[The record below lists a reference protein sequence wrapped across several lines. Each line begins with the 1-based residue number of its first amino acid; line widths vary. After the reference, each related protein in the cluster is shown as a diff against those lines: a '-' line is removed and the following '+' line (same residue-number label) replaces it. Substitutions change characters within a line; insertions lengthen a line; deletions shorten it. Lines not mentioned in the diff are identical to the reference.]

1 MKKFLIILTLIV
13 IIPICAVVMFLKF
26 ADFNRYKP
34 QIEELALKYANLD
47 VKINGDLKIGI
58 SLKPS
63 IDISDVKISNPDS
76 KKNIAEIGSALVQ
89 FSIMPL
95 LKKEIVVDT
104 IQTAQTKIYYGD
116 NEFLG
121 VKDLVVNMDSFVSP
135 INITFDTNV
144 KGIDVYGDGVISSF
158 SDIKTSNFN
167 SLNVDVN
174 INALGY
180 KLNYKGDVSGLQ
192 NKIITEGKYVLNY
205 KSNEVIGNVNVNLSS
220 KVPYLKLSANSN
232 KINLMD
238 FSEIKQSNFNY
249 LFSQAYASEI
259 IPNIIIPYEFLSMVD
274 ADINLDIKDL
284 VVNQDIAL
292 SDIRI
297 NTNIKNGLMKINIEN
312 IFAGE
317 GKITGTMLLDKNT
330 QVFDLKLN
338 GQDIIA
344 QNLYKSIGFD
354 KSSEFYIREG
364 GKINFNIN
372 LFTKGLDINQYLA
385 NSKGQIVVFMD
396 ESMVNIKSLD
406 KFKGS
411 IFSQILS
418 NLKLNVVNKEM
429 KMSCAVVRG
438 DINSGIVNFPKGI
451 VFNSTDFYV
460 VADGTANMNNDKIN
474 LSIQP
479 FSGKIKNA
487 NISSILGSL
496 LKITGTVSN
505 PTIGINQTETVK
517 NVVGALASGGIYN
530 AGDMI
535 LKADGSPCYTA
546 LKGTIYSD
554 YFEQD
559 KSIKNNISQTYT
571 NTKEVIKDLGNQAKG
586 FIKGLLGE
594 KNK

>member
-1 MKKFLIILTLIV
+1 MKKFLIILTLII

-121 VKDLVVNMDSFVSP
+121 VKDLVVNMDSFISP
-135 INITFDTNV
+135 INITFDTNI
-144 KGIDVYGDGVISSF
+144 KGIDIYGDGVISSF

-167 SLNVDVN
+167 SLNVDIN

-205 KSNEVIGNVNVNLSS
+205 KSNEVIGNANVNLSS

-292 SDIRI
+292 SDIKI

-372 LFTKGLDINQYLA
+372 LFTKGLDTNQYIA
-385 NSKGQIVVFMD
+385 NSKGQIVAFMD

-418 NLKLNVVNKEM
+418 NLKLNVVNKE
-429 KMSCAVVRG
+429 KG
-438 DINSGIVNFPKGI
+438 DLIKYSDTFIKLKDVEFYKKSNQIVNQYQTYR
-451 VFNSTDFYV
+451 V
-460 VADGTANMNNDKIN
+460 
-474 LSIQP
+474 
-479 FSGKIKNA
+479 NA
-487 NISSILGSL
+487 
-496 LKITGTVSN
+496 K
-505 PTIGINQTETVK
+505 VK
-517 NVVGALASGGIYN
+517 DNEV
-530 AGDMI
+530 
-535 LKADGSPCYTA
+535 
-546 LKGTIYSD
+546 
-554 YFEQD
+554 
-559 KSIKNNISQTYT
+559 KSIAVPKRSMKVYRM
-571 NTKEVIKDLGNQAKG
+571 NTIQNKYEVIKRDY
-586 FIKGLLGE
+586 IKLQHRFKEYL
-594 KNK
+594 NKSGKDCKYN

>member
-1 MKKFLIILTLIV
+1 
-13 IIPICAVVMFLKF
+13 
-26 ADFNRYKP
+26 
-34 QIEELALKYANLD
+34 
-47 VKINGDLKIGI
+47 
-58 SLKPS
+58 
-63 IDISDVKISNPDS
+63 
-76 KKNIAEIGSALVQ
+76 
-89 FSIMPL
+89 
-95 LKKEIVVDT
+95 
-104 IQTAQTKIYYGD
+104 
-116 NEFLG
+116 
-121 VKDLVVNMDSFVSP
+121 
-135 INITFDTNV
+135 
-144 KGIDVYGDGVISSF
+144 
-158 SDIKTSNFN
+158 
-167 SLNVDVN
+167 
-174 INALGY
+174 
-180 KLNYKGDVSGLQ
+180 
-192 NKIITEGKYVLNY
+192 
-205 KSNEVIGNVNVNLSS
+205 
-220 KVPYLKLSANSN
+220 
-232 KINLMD
+232 
-238 FSEIKQSNFNY
+238 
-249 LFSQAYASEI
+249 
-259 IPNIIIPYEFLSMVD
+259 
-274 ADINLDIKDL
+274 
-284 VVNQDIAL
+284 
-292 SDIRI
+292 
-297 NTNIKNGLMKINIEN
+297 
-312 IFAGE
+312 
-317 GKITGTMLLDKNT
+317 
-330 QVFDLKLN
+330 
-338 GQDIIA
+338 
-344 QNLYKSIGFD
+344 
-354 KSSEFYIREG
+354 
-364 GKINFNIN
+364 
-372 LFTKGLDINQYLA
+372 
-385 NSKGQIVVFMD
+385 
-396 ESMVNIKSLD
+396 MVNIKSLD

-530 AGDMI
+530 AGDMM

-586 FIKGLLGE
+586 FVKGLLGE